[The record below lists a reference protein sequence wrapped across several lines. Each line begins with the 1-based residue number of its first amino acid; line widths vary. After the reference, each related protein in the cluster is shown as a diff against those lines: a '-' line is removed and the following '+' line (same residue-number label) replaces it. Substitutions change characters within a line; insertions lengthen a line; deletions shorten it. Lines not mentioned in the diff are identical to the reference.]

1 MNTIT
6 IFLIE
11 VIATLVAALLVT
23 GYLRPSLKRVLS
35 DLCKTEERAQFWTVF
50 CNILLIGLPVII
62 SLGYRPKADGV
73 EGLFFEA
80 IGRLSGN
87 LGAYLTALIVVGMAI
102 SFFALVAPKPAQT
115 ESK

>member
-6 IFLIE
+6 VFLIE
-11 VIATLVAALLVT
+11 VSATLVAALLVT

-35 DLCKTEERAQFWTVF
+35 DLCKTEQRAQFWTVF

-62 SLGYRPKADGV
+62 SLGFRPKADGM

-80 IGRLSGN
+80 IGRFSGN
-87 LGAYLTALIVVGMAI
+87 LGTYLTALIVVGMAI